1 MTFEEVVKSLPNGF
15 HDAKVRKITADY
27 SGRAIVMEMELLVG
41 MPGAPNGESYQR
53 GTLSVAPFSFFIV
66 EPPDPSYDFI
76 PDGKPLHV
84 VGDSTKPAQ
93 SPTFDSLMA
102 ALSKKADSYRFFI
115 EEWNSF
121 LYIAGESVAF
131 SWDDQG

>member
-15 HDAKVRKITADY
+15 HDAKVRKIMVDY
-27 SGRAIVMEMELLVG
+27 EGRSIAMEMELLVG
-41 MPGAPNGESYQR
+41 MPGAPNSESYEI
-53 GTLSVAPFSFFIV
+53 GTLTVAPFFFFIV
-66 EPPDPSYDFI
+66 EPPDPSYDFV

-84 VGDSTKPAQ
+84 VGDSAKAAQ

-102 ALSKKADSYRFFI
+102 DLSKKVESYRFFI

-131 SWDDQG
+131 SWDDRG

>member
-15 HDAKVRKITADY
+15 HDARARKIIVDY
-27 SGRAIVMEMELLVG
+27 ESRSITMEMELLVG
-41 MPGAPNGESYQR
+41 MPGTPNRESYQP
-53 GTLSVAPFSFFIV
+53 GTLTVAPFGFFIL
-66 EPPDPSYDFI
+66 EPPDPSYDFV
-76 PDGKPLHV
+76 PDGKPLHIM
-84 VGDSTKPAQ
+84 GDSTRTAQ

-102 ALSKKADSYRFFI
+102 TLPKKVDSYRFFI

-131 SWDDQG
+131 SWCDRG